1 MTRFPK
7 AFFDNNN
14 GYNTENGM
22 KNWIP
27 TTISIVA
34 IGISIVA
41 IAKVEPVEGLDFD
54 YYGAIIGVLSFLV
67 TLLMGYQIYT
77 VINVKE
83 ELKEVRRTKDQIEKR
98 IEAKG
103 NELMS
108 EYKDEISKT
117 VPLVMALSSGRCDVI
132 EKEIFK
138 SYKQS
143 LPNQLTKELAWQSI
157 NMIIAEAAHETD
169 QAKRQVKLEELAS
182 NVEYEEVI
190 EFYTEFAKQD
200 EKKKLAGMEP
210 FLLELIGILAE
221 RNNDGNKE

>member
-1 MTRFPK
+1 
-7 AFFDNNN
+7 
-14 GYNTENGM
+14 M

-117 VPLVMALSSGRCDVI
+117 VPLVMALSSGSCDVI

-190 EFYTEFAKQD
+190 EFYTDFAKQD